1 MWIYKIYKIKK
12 TIEDMYGIQY
22 VYIYRYTVLHTY
34 NEVSIRPCS
43 IQKKIYSFPRVPRE
57 RRRSRASR
65 RSSTNAP
72 RSRRTS
78 GSQLKSLADIGN
90 FNGKSE
96 MEKMG
101 GKAIWKA
108 LVKILICLMNP
119 LIDHIYFMILEH
131 VFPVWWAMFA
141 VLRISCKMRRS
152 EHDMFERST
161 DEKKWANGVAMGPRP
176 VGDHGLLLE
185 PFILM
190 WMVYTTHKNGIMEMC
205 EIWAGLLL
213 VSP

>member
-1 MWIYKIYKIKK
+1 M
-12 TIEDMYGIQY
+12 
-22 VYIYRYTVLHTY
+22 
-34 NEVSIRPCS
+34 
-43 IQKKIYSFPRVPRE
+43 PRE

-101 GKAIWKA
+101 GKAMEA
-108 LVKILICLMNP
+108 LVKFLICLMNP
-119 LIDHIYFMILEH
+119 SIDHMYFMILEH

-152 EHDMFERST
+152 EHPPCSRGQPMRR
-161 DEKKWANGVAMGPRP
+161 NGPMGSLSGPTARWWSWFAIGTIYLN
-176 VGDHGLLLE
+176 VDGL
-185 PFILM
+185 
-190 WMVYTTHKNGIMEMC
+190 YH
-205 EIWAGLLL
+205 A
-213 VSP
+213 